1 MDCFSYKGE
10 ENLQKTFATHFYHT
24 LYHVEV
30 KDLSLSE
37 LNIGCEHRSMMVVWM
52 MSLRLTPSLS
62 LLFLLLISV
71 VVAQN
76 DRSVKYTQKYICA
89 VRGSTVTMGC
99 SYIYNSINSTDSTF
113 HRAFWFAN
121 SFTHADLSTDARY
134 GHRVQYLRDTP
145 HDCSLRIK
153 NVMQN
158 DGRKYFVSF
167 NTSAGVFPNKNGVEL
182 KVTALQLKMIPDI
195 VFEGDEVSFTCKTT
209 CSLSMKPKFS
219 WTKSSKFYYTSPSNL
234 LRLPSVNQSHA
245 GIYRCAVEKQTHR
258 SNEVKLTVM
267 KRPQSMDANSEEEEK
282 EEVVLYPNRFSVVL
296 GVVICGLAAI
306 LVGLYYTRRKTQKT
320 SSDVAS
326 SSQQQ
331 IVGEDL
337 YTTPDPNFRSSNDM
351 YNTLGNIYSNPTDD
365 TYTALD
371 LQTRSHDVYNTL
383 ATVHQSFPDDTD
395 TAQDSQTISPDYDNL
410 PIERKQQ

>member
-1 MDCFSYKGE
+1 
-10 ENLQKTFATHFYHT
+10 
-24 LYHVEV
+24 
-30 KDLSLSE
+30 
-37 LNIGCEHRSMMVVWM
+37 MMVVWM

-76 DRSVKYTQKYICA
+76 DRSVKYTQNSICA

-99 SYIYNSINSTDSTF
+99 SYIYNSINSTNSTF

-121 SFTHADLSTDARY
+121 SFPYAELSTDARY

-153 NVMQN
+153 NVMQKDSN
-158 DGRKYFVSF
+158 KYFVSF

-182 KVTALQLKMIPDI
+182 KVTALQLKIIPDI
-195 VFEGDEVSFTCKTT
+195 VFEGDEVNFTCETT
-209 CSLSMKPKFS
+209 CSLSMNPKYFV
-219 WTKSSKFYYTSPSNL
+219 WTNSSYNYYTSSSNL
-234 LRLPSVNQSHA
+234 LRLPSVNQRHA
-245 GIYRCAVEKQTHR
+245 GIYRCAVEVQNYL
-258 SNEVKLTVM
+258 SPQVKLTVR
-267 KRPQSMDANSEEEEK
+267 KRSQSMAANTE
-282 EEVVLYPNRFSVVL
+282 VLYQSRFLVVF
-296 GVVICGLAAI
+296 GVVICGVAAL
-306 LVGLYYTRRKTQKT
+306 LVGLYYRSRRKRQKM
-320 SSDVAS
+320 SSGAGS

-351 YNTLGNIYSNPTDD
+351 YNTLGNIYYNITDD

-410 PIERKQQ
+410 PIEIKQQ